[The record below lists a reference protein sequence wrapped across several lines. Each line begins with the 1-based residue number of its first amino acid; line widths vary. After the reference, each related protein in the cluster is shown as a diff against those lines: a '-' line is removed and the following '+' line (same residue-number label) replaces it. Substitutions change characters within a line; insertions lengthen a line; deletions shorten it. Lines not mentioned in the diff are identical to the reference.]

1 MQTQISKLG
10 RSHPQSKGLHYF
22 KSAEVCTCK
31 HFQKSARSNDIKS
44 LFFLHIK
51 GLHFMR
57 LYKSPFTRR
66 PCESSSIPLTKKS
79 PCAYSN
85 RKSPIAPRTS
95 KVCLRSRAFEVF
107 HKQNYRTFHHEKRGS
122 DGNGNRQSDL
132 DNKQQTPH
140 TSFVYYSNIR
150 SASGTYHVRTSSAVG
165 VCPPGKWNERL

>member
-10 RSHPQSKGLHYF
+10 RSRPQSKGLHYF

-66 PCESSSIPLTKKS
+66 PCESSSIPLTPKVSVRLLKPRVFNRPAHLES
-79 PCAYSN
+79 PLAL
-85 RKSPIAPRTS
+85 A
-95 KVCLRSRAFEVF
+95 
-107 HKQNYRTFHHEKRGS
+107 
-122 DGNGNRQSDL
+122 
-132 DNKQQTPH
+132 
-140 TSFVYYSNIR
+140 
-150 SASGTYHVRTSSAVG
+150 
-165 VCPPGKWNERL
+165 RL

>member
-10 RSHPQSKGLHYF
+10 RSRLQSKGLHYF

-66 PCESSSIPLTKKS
+66 PCESSIS
-79 PCAYSN
+79 
-85 RKSPIAPRTS
+85 PRTLKVHLCPHLESPLALVHLTSLHHFANLKSLAPAARFASPFAPAHTTSLSQS
-95 KVCLRSRAFEVF
+95 K
-107 HKQNYRTFHHEKRGS
+107 
-122 DGNGNRQSDL
+122 
-132 DNKQQTPH
+132 PH
-140 TSFVYYSNIR
+140 TPLRNAR
-150 SASGTYHVRTSSAVG
+150 
-165 VCPPGKWNERL
+165 

>member
-10 RSHPQSKGLHYF
+10 RSRPQSKGLHYF

-66 PCESSSIPLTKKS
+66 PCESSSIPLS
-79 PCAYSN
+79 PKVSVRILKPKVSN
-85 RKSPIAPRTS
+85 RSAHLKSLPLPTPQKSACARAP
-95 KVCLRSRAFEVF
+95 LRS
-107 HKQNYRTFHHEKRGS
+107 S
-122 DGNGNRQSDL
+122 I
-132 DNKQQTPH
+132 NKT
-140 TSFVYYSNIR
+140 TARFI
-150 SASGTYHVRTSSAVG
+150 TKSAVATKRE
-165 VCPPGKWNERL
+165 PSK

>member
-10 RSHPQSKGLHYF
+10 RSLPQSKGLHYF

-66 PCESSSIPLTKKS
+66 PCESSSIPLTPKVSVRILK
-79 PCAYSN
+79 PQVSN
-85 RKSPIAPRTS
+85 RSAHLKSLLALAHLRSFINKTTARFITKSAVATEMGHS
-95 KVCLRSRAFEVF
+95 KV
-107 HKQNYRTFHHEKRGS
+107 
-122 DGNGNRQSDL
+122 
-132 DNKQQTPH
+132 
-140 TSFVYYSNIR
+140 I
-150 SASGTYHVRTSSAVG
+150 
-165 VCPPGKWNERL
+165 